1 MLPSSRKP
9 WGTCVYHWGPGIVFI
24 NVSISPQL
32 WVKFE
37 QFCFS
42 FDNQSYQMQHSHLLP
57 LPITQRTPEQKLSFF
72 SLQSQ
77 AQSCYKPRN
86 IAFWVE
92 NRSSPAYDISL
103 MAKKQTKMKKSL
115 KHKRI
120 QAGQLLT
127 LWLYVTENQNRTA
140 LCTLASDPCR
150 SAKPSP
156 GSTCRCAAS
165 DNGPASAPRK
175 NWTPTGNNAG
185 TGSGFPYRQICSA
198 GSPELCTAGPPGC
211 QSSHL

>member
-9 WGTCVYHWGPGIVFI
+9 WGTCVYHWGSGT
-24 NVSISPQL
+24 SISPQL

-37 QFCFS
+37 RFCFS

-57 LPITQRTPEQKLSFF
+57 LPITQHTPEQKLSFF
-72 SLQSQ
+72 SLKGQ
-77 AQSCYKPRN
+77 AWSCYKPRYR
-86 IAFWVE
+86 AFWVE
-92 NRSSPAYDISL
+92 NRSPPAYDISL
-103 MAKKQTKMKKSL
+103 TAKKQTTIKKSL

-120 QAGQLLT
+120 QVG
-127 LWLYVTENQNRTA
+127 VTTDSVTICNRKQNRTA
-140 LCTLASDPCR
+140 LRTLASHPCR

-156 GSTCRCAAS
+156 GPTCRCAVS
-165 DNGPASAPRK
+165 DSGPASAPRK
-175 NWTPTGNNAG
+175 NWTLTGNNAG

-211 QSSHL
+211 QRSHLQD